1 MITQEEFDKK
11 YNVRMPRTKGET
23 KLNSHLALKSLENTY
38 HEIDRI
44 VFFSD
49 NERLELA
56 QSIRT
61 KLLDLSN
68 KLADYPIDEDNRE
81 TVKYIAFLINKLG
94 NVKDKDE
101 YMLFIDE
108 TLDKIIKNAQKGP
121 AK

>member
-1 MITQEEFDKK
+1 MITQEEFNKK

-81 TVKYIAFLINKLG
+81 TVKYIAFLINKLEK
-94 NVKDKDE
+94 VKDKDE

>member
-1 MITQEEFDKK
+1 MITQEEFDRK

-81 TVKYIAFLINKLG
+81 TVKYIAFLINKLEK
-94 NVKDKDE
+94 VKDKDE